1 MYTFAIFFKHF
12 LGRSK
17 LGLNDNV
24 EYKVFD
30 ERDGSEIDDDECL
43 IEYGKQ
49 GGTLVI
55 GVQWEPIATTVP
67 NLVTTVNAPAP
78 ATTVPVTAATTVSST
93 AATTAP
99 VSVPLTVAT
108 TVATTIMSDTSFES
122 WQDDDVFASTPV
134 PFHHVDDDISLATTS
149 AAFSEEQGINPTDD
163 SGAGISSDITTA
175 EEREPSS
182 TLKRS
187 FFEEILFTER
197 KKTKSDGKHSAV

>member
-1 MYTFAIFFKHF
+1 MLLSLYFFKHF

-43 IEYGKQ
+43 VEYGKQ

-55 GVQWEPIATTVP
+55 GVQWEPIATSVP
-67 NLVTTVNAPAP
+67 NPVTTVNAPAP
-78 ATTVPVTAATTVSST
+78 VTTVPVTAATTVSST

-108 TVATTIMSDTSFES
+108 TVATTIMSDTLFES
-122 WQDDDVFASTPV
+122 WQDDDVFASTPDDLR
-134 PFHHVDDDISLATTS
+134 FHHVDDNISLVTTS
-149 AAFSEEQGINPTDD
+149 AAFSEEQGVNPTDD

-175 EEREPSS
+175 EEREPS
-182 TLKRS
+182 TLKGKWQLI
-187 FFEEILFTER
+187 FFLY
-197 KKTKSDGKHSAV
+197 

>member
-1 MYTFAIFFKHF
+1 MYTFTIFFKDF

-67 NLVTTVNAPAP
+67 NPVMTVNAPAP
-78 ATTVPVTAATTVSST
+78 FTTVPVTAATTVSST

-99 VSVPLTVAT
+99 LSVPLTVAT

-122 WQDDDVFASTPV
+122 WQDDDVFASTPDTDDDLR
-134 PFHHVDDDISLATTS
+134 FHHVEDDISLATTS
-149 AAFSEEQGINPTDD
+149 TAFSEEQGYKELIRLMIVVL
-163 SGAGISSDITTA
+163 GISSNITTA
-175 EEREPSS
+175 EERESS

-187 FFEEILFTER
+187 FF
-197 KKTKSDGKHSAV
+197 